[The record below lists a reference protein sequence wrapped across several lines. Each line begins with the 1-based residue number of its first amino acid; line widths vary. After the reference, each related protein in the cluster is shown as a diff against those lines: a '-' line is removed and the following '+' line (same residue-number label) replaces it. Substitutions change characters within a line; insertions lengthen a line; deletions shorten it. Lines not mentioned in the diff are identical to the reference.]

1 MKEYKKQM
9 KQNSRTLRSNMTDA
23 EQLLWSR
30 LRRKQLLNAQFYRQ
44 KPLANFIVDFY
55 CAKANL
61 VIELDGSQ
69 HYSEEGKIAD
79 QQRDAILNNMGLLVL
94 RFNNLQVLNELDAV
108 LTVIYQAVSNPPP
121 PPLFQR
127 GELKVPGTIVEM
139 LGYAIANP
147 TYMTT

>member
-1 MKEYKKQM
+1 M
-9 KQNSRTLRSNMTDA
+9 KQYNKQLKHNARILRNNMTDA

-79 QQRDAILNNMGLLVL
+79 QQRDVILNNIGLLVL
-94 RFNNLQVLNELDAV
+94 RFNNLQVLNELVAV
-108 LTVIYQAVSNPPP
+108 MDVIYQTVADRSNPPQP
-121 PPLFQR
+121 QYCYR
-127 GELKVPGTIVEM
+127 
-139 LGYAIANP
+139 
-147 TYMTT
+147 

>member
-1 MKEYKKQM
+1 MKQYNKQL

-23 EQLLWSR
+23 EEILWSR
-30 LRRKQLLNAQFYRQ
+30 LRRKQLLNTQFYRQ

-69 HYSEEGKIAD
+69 HYSEEGKMAD

-108 LTVIYQAVSNPPP
+108 MTVIYQAVSNPPQP
-121 PPLFQR
+121 PFFKGGSRSSDSL
-127 GELKVPGTIVEM
+127 
-139 LGYAIANP
+139 
-147 TYMTT
+147 